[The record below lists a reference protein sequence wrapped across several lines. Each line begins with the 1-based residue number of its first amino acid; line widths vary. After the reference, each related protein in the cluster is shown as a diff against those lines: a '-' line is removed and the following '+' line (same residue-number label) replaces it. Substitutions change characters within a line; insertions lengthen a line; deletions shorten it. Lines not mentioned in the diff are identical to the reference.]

1 MKRQMGFSLTEL
13 MVVSAIV
20 AILLALGVPSYRYI
34 TNSYRMS
41 AEVNSLLGD
50 LQFARAEAIKEGQFV
65 TACVSFDG
73 QNCAAPG
80 TATWQRGWIVYSN
93 PNNNNFPAA
102 NSVLRVQAGFG
113 GAVPDTFIANPAVN
127 AVTFNREGF
136 ATAAGF
142 AATTITLHE
151 RTANAAWTRCL
162 WITPVG
168 LMTTETPAAGNNPSG
183 TCA

>member
-1 MKRQMGFSLTEL
+1 MKRQMGFTLTEL
-13 MVVSAIV
+13 LIVSAIV
-20 AILLALGVPSYRYI
+20 AILLALAIPSYSYI

-65 TACVSFDG
+65 TACVSNDG
-73 QNCAAPG
+73 LTCAG
-80 TATWQRGWIVYSN
+80 TTTWQSGWIVYSN
-93 PNNNNFPAA
+93 PANNAVPAA
-102 NSVLRVQAGFG
+102 NSVLRVQAAFG
-113 GAVPDTFIANPAVN
+113 GNVPDTFIANPAVS

-142 AATTITLHE
+142 QNTLITLHE
-151 RTANAAWTRCL
+151 RTANPVWTRCL
-162 WITPVG
+162 WITAVG
-168 LMTTETPAAGNNPSG
+168 LVTTETPAAGNNPSG